1 MNTGQIIKSKSTE
14 RYTTIPNEIIKS
26 THLTMAEKGFL
37 CYLLSLPADWII
49 YKVNLYKNLPDKKGT
64 IDTLFKSLQDK
75 KYIMSVRIL
84 DQATGRFIGWN
95 HIVYDQP
102 TDNDFYRLR
111 DLPISDITDFGET
124 APILNTNNTILNTN
138 NIVNNNTKEKKPL
151 LSEVISYFLEKGSTE
166 ERAKQA
172 FEYYDAANWHDSRGK
187 IVKNWKQKM
196 LANWINNNNF
206 TKTTKN
212 ETTKRSNLDYYKD
225 AYDKSIEWAKHWEN
239 KG

>member
-26 THLTMAEKGFL
+26 NSLNLAEKGFL

-49 YKVNLYKNLPDKKGT
+49 YKANLYKNLPDKKGT
-64 IDTLFKSLQDK
+64 IDSLFKSLQDK
-75 KYIMSVRIL
+75 KYIISVRII
-84 DQATGRFIGWN
+84 DSVNGRFIGWN

-124 APILNTNNTILNTN
+124 APILSTNNTILNTN
-138 NIVNNNTKEKKPL
+138 NIVNNSTKEKKPL
-151 LSEVISYFLEKGSTE
+151 LSEVISYFLEKGSTD

-212 ETTKRSNLDYYKD
+212 ETTKRSNLDYYKE
-225 AYDKSIEWAKHWEN
+225 AYDKSIEWAKHWED
-239 KG
+239 KR

>member
-1 MNTGQIIKSKSTE
+1 MNTGQIIKSKSTD

-26 THLTMAEKGFL
+26 THLKMAEKGFL
-37 CYLLSLPADWII
+37 CYLLSLPADWVI
-49 YKVNLYKNLPDKKGT
+49 YKVNLYKNLPDPKGT

-75 KYIMSVRIL
+75 GYIVSVRIVNL
-84 DQATGRFIGWN
+84 ETGKFIGWN
-95 HIVYDQP
+95 HIVYDEP
-102 TDNDFYRLR
+102 TDIDFHRSR
-111 DLPISDITDFGET
+111 DLPISVSTEVGES
-124 APILNTNNTILNTN
+124 APILSTNTILNTN
-138 NIVNNNTKEKKPL
+138 ILVNNNTKEKKPL

-172 FEYYDAANWHDSRGK
+172 YEYYDAANWHDSRGK

-225 AYDKSIEWAKHWEN
+225 AYEQSIEWAKKWDDQR
-239 KG
+239 